1 MRPAPDDEF
10 KLRFPVAKD
19 RTLRRI
25 GTIQLILVI
34 LMPLSFLLLGL
45 AGNLSR
51 RHDPRWPDIYGD
63 VDINSP
69 FYIAGFIPAVVLFL
83 SILAIISAS
92 IVKSIIFTRRY
103 GWRAVKDPIE
113 AHRVA
118 MREALY
124 DVATGSTRP
133 DVELEQ
139 NGDRLMVVPVR
150 RLRPVGARLELTA
163 ERDKAQGPRGAK

>member
-25 GTIQLILVI
+25 AIAQLSIYV
-34 LMPLSFLLLGL
+34 MALSAVAIFC
-45 AGNLSR
+45 
-51 RHDPRWPDIYGD
+51 I
-63 VDINSP
+63 SP
-69 FYIAGFIPAVVLFL
+69 FFAQGVSEYRNSTTGPEVKNIWDVAI
-83 SILAIISAS
+83 IISAILFVLS
-92 IVKSIIFTRRY
+92 FPAAWIVAIIEARVQVRRY

-113 AHRVA
+113 AQRVA

-133 DVELEQ
+133 DVELEH
-139 NGDRLMVVPVR
+139 NGDRIMVVPVR

-163 ERDKAQGPRGAK
+163 EREKAQTPHSGS

>member
-1 MRPAPDDEF
+1 MRMAPDDEF

-25 GTIQLILVI
+25 AIAQMIIAVVVLSSVI
-34 LMPLSFLLLGL
+34 IFLFSSTVGFYISGDGRDAFPDMAAAVCALAGIAFALSF
-45 AGNLSR
+45 
-51 RHDPRWPDIYGD
+51 
-63 VDINSP
+63 
-69 FYIAGFIPAVVLFL
+69 PASWIV
-83 SILAIISAS
+83 AIIEAR
-92 IVKSIIFTRRY
+92 VQVRRY

-113 AHRVA
+113 AQRVA

-133 DVELEQ
+133 DVELDRS
-139 NGDRLMVVPVR
+139 NGDRIMVVPVR

-163 ERDKAQGPRGAK
+163 EREKAQAPRDS

>member
-1 MRPAPDDEF
+1 MRMAPDDEF

-25 GTIQLILVI
+25 AIAQVI
-34 LMPLSFLLLGL
+34 IAVVVLSSVIIFLFSSAVGFYISGDGRDAFPDMAAAVCALAGIAFALSFS
-45 AGNLSR
+45 AS
-51 RHDPRWPDIYGD
+51 WI
-63 VDINSP
+63 V
-69 FYIAGFIPAVVLFL
+69 
-83 SILAIISAS
+83 AIIEAR
-92 IVKSIIFTRRY
+92 VQVRRY

-113 AHRVA
+113 AQRVA

-133 DVELEQ
+133 DVELDRD
-139 NGDRLMVVPVR
+139 GDRIMVVPIR

-163 ERDKAQGPRGAK
+163 EREKAQAPRDS